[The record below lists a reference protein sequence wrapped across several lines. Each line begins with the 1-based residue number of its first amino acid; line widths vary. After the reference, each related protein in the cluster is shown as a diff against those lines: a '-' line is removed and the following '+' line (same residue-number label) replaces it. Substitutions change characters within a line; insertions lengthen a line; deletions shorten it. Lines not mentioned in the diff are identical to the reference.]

1 MKKVSGLMLLMICIA
16 MSACNKKAQDASAS
30 AAAPAPA
37 PAPVAAAPAP
47 SASSAPV
54 ELTPE
59 QEQME
64 KKKALLEYGMMEDQ
78 YLNDTKGQW
87 AASAKASSTFGDDRK
102 NVSSVN
108 QGSNVV
114 GAPDGKTW
122 SNNQQDMGF
131 DWLELSYA
139 KPINATEVRAV
150 FLGKHA
156 TESISKL
163 ELQDTDGK
171 WNTVWSGISDQKEER
186 RGERTWFV
194 KKFDKTAYKVKAVK
208 LTFANN
214 LSHGYKEVE
223 AVQIVGE

>member
-1 MKKVSGLMLLMICIA
+1 MKKVSGLMLLMICVAI
-16 MSACNKKAQDASAS
+16 SACNKKAQDASAS
-30 AAAPAPA
+30 AAAQVQA
-37 PAPVAAAPAP
+37 PAPVTATPAP
-47 SASSAPV
+47 SASPAPV
-54 ELTPE
+54 ELTAE

-78 YLNDTKGQW
+78 YLNDAKGQW

-108 QGSNVV
+108 QGSNVA

-139 KPINATEVRAV
+139 KPSNVTEVRAV

-156 TESISKL
+156 VESVSKL
-163 ELQDTDGK
+163 ELQDADGK

-194 KKFDKTAYKVKAVK
+194 KKFEKTPYKVKAVK

>member
-1 MKKVSGLMLLMICIA
+1 MKKVSSLVLLMICVA
-16 MSACNKKAQDASAS
+16 VSACHKKTEEASAS
-30 AAAPAPA
+30 AAASAPA
-37 PAPVAAAPAP
+37 SASVAATPAPVV
-47 SASSAPV
+47 SSAPV

-59 QEQME
+59 QEAMQ
-64 KKKALLEYGMMEDQ
+64 KKKSLLEYGMMEDQ
-78 YLNDTKGQW
+78 YLNDAKGQW
-87 AASAKASSTFGDDRK
+87 AASAKASSTFGDDRN

-108 QGSNVV
+108 QGSNVT

-139 KPINATEVRAV
+139 KPTNITEVRAV

-171 WNTVWSGISDQKEER
+171 WNTVWSGISEQKEDR

-194 KKFDKTAYKVKAVK
+194 KKFEKTAYKVKAVK